1 MEFLIDIAKDYGL
14 FVALVV
20 YVIASSR
27 EREMRY
33 LNVISTLSEDV
44 KERLTK
50 IEVKMWGDRPWT
62 IIWKRII

>member
-50 IEVKMWGDRPWT
+50 IEVKMWGDRP
-62 IIWKRII
+62 